1 MRPFLFLFF
10 CLIILKPGST
20 QVTWSENIAP
30 ILYNNC
36 VTCHRPEGIAP
47 FSLITYYEASIK
59 AGEIEAA
66 VLTGEMP
73 PWPAD
78 PNYAHFA
85 DELVLT
91 ADEKFKISQWI
102 ANDLA
107 EGDPELAPEPPVF
120 NFGTSVLD
128 AVDTSF
134 TIGNYTTQYAIDEYR
149 HFVVRTNFAETKY
162 FNVME
167 IIPGNW
173 NLVHHVDVYLDST
186 DISYELDLADP
197 LPGFNEETGFP
208 VSSKYV
214 GGWSPGSGPLFL
226 PPDWGIEI
234 PVGSDIVIQI
244 HYAPDN
250 LGSTDS
256 TRINFK
262 FVENVEDVRHVE
274 VSIPLYNPLGEAL
287 IIPANEIT
295 NFTQQSIAMGSDKSF
310 IAIMPHMHKLGRSYK
325 IWIKTLDGDSLPII
339 DIPNWDFHWQYF
351 YTFPT
356 VQKIPEGAKFYA
368 NVYFDNTTDNPDN
381 PNDPPITVYEG
392 PYTSDEMLMTFMA
405 YTNYEEGDEYIIID
419 SSFLFPAPIIEI
431 ENESV
436 FKVYPNPASTN
447 ITIESDINTRI
458 SGIQIIDIYGKE
470 IMHWENLSNVKQEPF
485 STSIEVSTYPK
496 GIYFIQLKTAEHNF
510 VKKVILF

>member
-1 MRPFLFLFF
+1 
-10 CLIILKPGST
+10 
-20 QVTWSENIAP
+20 
-30 ILYNNC
+30 
-36 VTCHRPEGIAP
+36 
-47 FSLITYYEASIK
+47 
-59 AGEIEAA
+59 
-66 VLTGEMP
+66 
-73 PWPAD
+73 
-78 PNYAHFA
+78 
-85 DELVLT
+85 
-91 ADEKFKISQWI
+91 
-102 ANDLA
+102 
-107 EGDPELAPEPPVF
+107 
-120 NFGTSVLD
+120 
-128 AVDTSF
+128 
-134 TIGNYTTQYAIDEYR
+134 
-149 HFVVRTNFAETKY
+149 
-162 FNVME
+162 ME

-262 FVENVEDVRHVE
+262 FVENIEDVRHVE

>member
-1 MRPFLFLFF
+1 M
-10 CLIILKPGST
+10 
-20 QVTWSENIAP
+20 
-30 ILYNNC
+30 
-36 VTCHRPEGIAP
+36 
-47 FSLITYYEASIK
+47 
-59 AGEIEAA
+59 
-66 VLTGEMP
+66 
-73 PWPAD
+73 
-78 PNYAHFA
+78 
-85 DELVLT
+85 
-91 ADEKFKISQWI
+91 
-102 ANDLA
+102 
-107 EGDPELAPEPPVF
+107 F

-134 TIGNYTTQYAIDEYR
+134 TIGNYTTQYSIDEYR
-149 HFVVRTNFAETKY
+149 HFVVRTNFTETKY

-262 FVENVEDVRHVE
+262 FVENIEDVRHVE

>member
-1 MRPFLFLFF
+1 M
-10 CLIILKPGST
+10 
-20 QVTWSENIAP
+20 
-30 ILYNNC
+30 
-36 VTCHRPEGIAP
+36 
-47 FSLITYYEASIK
+47 
-59 AGEIEAA
+59 
-66 VLTGEMP
+66 
-73 PWPAD
+73 
-78 PNYAHFA
+78 
-85 DELVLT
+85 
-91 ADEKFKISQWI
+91 
-102 ANDLA
+102 
-107 EGDPELAPEPPVF
+107 F

-510 VKKVILF
+510 VKKVIIF